1 MKQPAQNGMI
11 AAQNQK
17 QNLQTTLDKPK
28 NVKELLEARM
38 GEIQKVLP
46 SIITP
51 QQFLRLALNAL
62 QNTPHLMECT
72 MPSFFGAIMQ
82 CAQLGLKPN
91 VNGEGYLLPYKN
103 NKKGGVYECQ
113 FIPGW
118 KGLMLLARRSGE
130 IASID
135 AHTVYEKDTFDLSYG
150 FDPNLVHR
158 PYLKGNR
165 GKATGFYATVI
176 LKDGGK
182 NAHYMTV
189 EDAVA
194 YGKKYSKSFG
204 SGPWQTDF
212 EAMAKKSCLRQVL
225 KYAPMSTDVETALA
239 ADSKFEDNP
248 ITSSM
253 FELQEDEPEKN
264 EETPEIIG
272 QVADEEPTP
281 EEIAE
286 AMQVDA
292 DGVVLNSAEF
302 PFPTEE
308 NK

>member
-1 MKQPAQNGMI
+1 MKQTAQSGMI
-11 AAQNQK
+11 ATQNQK
-17 QNLQTTLDKPK
+17 QVAQTTDKPK
-28 NVKELLEARM
+28 SLKDLLEARM

-46 SIITP
+46 SVITP
-51 QQFLRLALNAL
+51 QQFLRLSLNAL

-72 MPSFFGAIMQ
+72 MTSFYGAVMQ

-103 NKKGGVYECQ
+103 NKKGVYECQ
-113 FIPGW
+113 FIPGY

-135 AHTVYEKDTFDLSYG
+135 AQTVYENDEFDLSYG
-150 FDPNLVHR
+150 FEPNLIHK

-165 GKATGFYATVI
+165 GKVTGFYATVI

-189 EDAVA
+189 EDALA
-194 YGKKYSKSFG
+194 YGKKYSKSFS

-248 ITSSM
+248 VTANM
-253 FELQEDEPEKN
+253 FELQEDEVEMGGETAQKAFSEN
-264 EETPEIIG
+264 EEKPT
-272 QVADEEPTP
+272 AEEL
-281 EEIAE
+281 AE
-286 AMQVDA
+286 ALSFDSG
-292 DGVVLNSAEF
+292 GVVTNVDEF
-302 PFPTEE
+302 PFPVHEGE
-308 NK
+308 